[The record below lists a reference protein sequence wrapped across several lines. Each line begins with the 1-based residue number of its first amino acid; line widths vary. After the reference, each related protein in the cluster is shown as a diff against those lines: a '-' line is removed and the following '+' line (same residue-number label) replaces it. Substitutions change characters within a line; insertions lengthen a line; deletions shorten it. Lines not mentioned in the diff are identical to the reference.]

1 MSEGP
6 GPDGLFLRLQDAVA
20 GRYALERELGRGGM
34 GIVYLARDVH
44 LDRLVALK
52 LLPPDLAARA
62 ALRERFLREARTAA
76 RLSHP
81 NIVPIHAVEEA
92 GELVW
97 FVMAYIPGES
107 LGARL
112 RRQGALQPA
121 EAARVLRDAAWALG
135 YAHQQGVVHR
145 DVKPDNILL
154 EAGGRRALLADFGIA
169 ATVAGE
175 AGEGVSGTV
184 GYLSPEQAAG
194 ERVDGRSDLYALG
207 VVGYVALASRL
218 PYPATTLAEL
228 RERQF
233 AGTPP
238 ALAAVAPH
246 VPRALAR
253 SIDRCLAPLPAARF
267 QNGEELA
274 GALEQLGQGPA
285 ELPAPLRVWLS
296 RHVQQ
301 RTIITVLSAIWGIP
315 LAASALFMLLS
326 DAPRDVGIMTLLMAA
341 LANLPWL
348 GYLGT
353 RVFHTRR
360 VLRAGYTRQ
369 DLLLALRTNAERRR
383 EELAFEAGRPPSDL
397 GRLMRRLTL
406 GAFGG
411 AVLTTAALLWLPSGL
426 LPARIVELLWVGCI
440 GFTGFGVLFGRVY
453 PGRDLPTRDWM
464 AELRVRFWEGPVG
477 RGLMRLA
484 GWRLGATAVPEQVL
498 HRPTEVA
505 LGEAAGALFQALP
518 AAQRRDLARLPDE
531 ITRLTTQAQAMRRRL
546 DELDDLIAQAAPTTL
561 FDGVTPAG
569 DGGAG
574 ALAEARALWAE
585 RLRETVTLLESLRL
599 GLLKLHAGSAVPES
613 LTADL
618 TAARELQ
625 ERLGLLLEGAAEA
638 ERALAPRGTQA

>member
-1 MSEGP
+1 MSELP
-6 GPDGLFLRLQDAVA
+6 ASDLLFLRLQEAVA

-52 LLPPDLAARA
+52 LLPPDLAARPD
-62 ALRERFLREARTAA
+62 LRERFLREARTAA

-81 NIVPIHAVEEA
+81 SIVPIHAVEEA
-92 GELVW
+92 GDLVW

-121 EAARVLRDAAWALG
+121 EAARVLRDAAWALAH
-135 YAHQQGVVHR
+135 AHQQGVVHR

-169 ATVAGE
+169 APLDGE
-175 AGEGVSGTV
+175 GGEGVSGTV
-184 GYLSPEQAAG
+184 GYLSPEQAAA
-194 ERVDGRSDLYALG
+194 ERVDGRSDLYGLG
-207 VVGYVALASRL
+207 VVGYVALAGRL
-218 PYPATTLAEL
+218 PYLATTLAEL

-233 AGTPP
+233 AGTAP
-238 ALAAVAPH
+238 ALASVAPH

-274 GALEQLGQGPA
+274 GALEELGQGPS
-285 ELPAPLRVWLS
+285 ELPAPLRVWLT

-301 RTIITVLSAIWGIP
+301 RTITTVLTAIWGIP
-315 LAASALFMLLS
+315 LAMSSLFMLVA
-326 DAPRDVGIMTLLMAA
+326 DRPREVGVMTLMMATVV
-341 LANLPWL
+341 NLPWVA
-348 GYLGT
+348 YLFT

-360 VLRAGYTRQ
+360 VLRAGYTGQ
-369 DLLLALRTNAERRR
+369 DLLLALRTSAERRR
-383 EELAFEAGRPPSDL
+383 EERAFEAGRPPTEL

-406 GAFGG
+406 GAFAG
-411 AVLTTAALLWLPSGL
+411 ALVSTGALLWLPSWLVPAGL
-426 LPARIVELLWVGCI
+426 VELVWVGCI
-440 GFTGFGVLFGRVY
+440 GFTGFGVLFGRVF
-453 PGRDLPTRDWM
+453 PGREIPTRDWM
-464 AELRVRFWEGPVG
+464 AELRVRFWEGPLG
-477 RGLMRLA
+477 RALMRVA
-484 GWRLGATAVPEQVL
+484 GWRLGATTVPEQVL

-505 LGEAAGALFQALP
+505 LGEAAGALFKALP

-531 ITRLTTQAQAMRRRL
+531 ITRLTAQAQAMRRKL

-561 FDGVTPAG
+561 FDGVKPAG

-599 GLLKLHAGSAVPES
+599 GLLKLHAGSAVPDT

-618 TAARELQ
+618 AAARELQ

-638 ERALAPRGTQA
+638 ERALAPRGTQP